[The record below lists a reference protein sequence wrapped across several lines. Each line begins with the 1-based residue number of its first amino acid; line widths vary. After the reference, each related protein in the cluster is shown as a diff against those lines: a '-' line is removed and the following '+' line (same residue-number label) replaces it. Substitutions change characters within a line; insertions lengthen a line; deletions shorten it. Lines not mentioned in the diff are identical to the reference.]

1 MFYLYEISHFLAFLC
16 PALTFYIFCLPD
28 YLPKIIHYW
37 PALGGVSR
45 KSRKKFDTPV
55 FRSSLDDVT
64 RKGCLR
70 MRTPLKSDFPLF
82 LRSINRNQAV
92 MLMWKNKSSNEGKNC
107 LIIECMF
114 LARGTTDPGHC
125 VWNWVISGNSKVVKN
140 YPTIRQQTFKHCQR
154 HNGPRVLNP

>member
-55 FRSSLDDVT
+55 FRNSLDDVT

-82 LRSINRNQAV
+82 LQSINRNQAV
-92 MLMWKNKSSNEGKNC
+92 TLMWKNNSSNEGKK
-107 LIIECMF
+107 LSDD
-114 LARGTTDPGHC
+114 RVYVP
-125 VWNWVISGNSKVVKN
+125 
-140 YPTIRQQTFKHCQR
+140 CQR
-154 HNGPRVLNP
+154 HNRPRPLCLKLSYLREFKICEKLSNNPSANF